1 MIIIYNIII
10 IKVKEKGGKIKKLN
24 HLKIQITIY
33 KSFNLMYN
41 INIIKVKEL
50 TLKVLNKLNFWRS
63 INMEKIKL
71 NEEQIEEYI
80 DVITNFQHILND
92 ILNSVENSEIDEMQL
107 SIIEDL

>member
-1 MIIIYNIII
+1 MKR
-10 IKVKEKGGKIKKLN
+10 IKFP
-24 HLKIQITIY
+24 LKIQITIY
-33 KSFNLMYN
+33 KLLNLMYN
-41 INIIKVKEL
+41 ITIIKVKEL

-92 ILNSVENSEIDEMQL
+92 ILNSVENGEIDEMQL

>member
-1 MIIIYNIII
+1 
-10 IKVKEKGGKIKKLN
+10 
-24 HLKIQITIY
+24 
-33 KSFNLMYN
+33 MYN
-41 INIIKVKEL
+41 ISIIKVKEL

-71 NEEQIEEYI
+71 NEEQIEEYV

-92 ILNSVENSEIDEMQL
+92 ILNSVENGEIDEMQL

>member
-1 MIIIYNIII
+1 
-10 IKVKEKGGKIKKLN
+10 
-24 HLKIQITIY
+24 
-33 KSFNLMYN
+33 MYN

-71 NEEQIEEYI
+71 NEEQIEEYVDLI
-80 DVITNFQHILND
+80 NNFQHILND
-92 ILNSVENSEIDEMQL
+92 ILNSVENGEIDEMQL

>member
-1 MIIIYNIII
+1 MKII
-10 IKVKEKGGKIKKLN
+10 
-24 HLKIQITIY
+24 
-33 KSFNLMYN
+33 YN

-50 TLKVLNKLNFWRS
+50 TLKVPNLKFWRL

-71 NEEQIEEYI
+71 NEEQIEEYV

-92 ILNSVENSEIDEMQL
+92 ILNSVENGEIDEMQL